1 MYLNYL
7 KNNLILSA
15 VFGVLAII
23 LSFIESKRSK
33 EKYTFKSYFKIFV
46 LVTICCYI
54 LIYVKSSSFLN
65 NGKESTLYGG
75 SAPWANSGPS
85 NSVNIDNYSSVNIG
99 EPNF

>member
-7 KNNLILSA
+7 QNNLILSA
-15 VFGVLAII
+15 VFGVFSII

-33 EKYTFKSYFKIFV
+33 EKYTFKSYLKIFV

-65 NGKESTLYGG
+65 NGTSPSTLYGG
-75 SAPWANSGPS
+75 SNSGQS